1 MARIAFLLLALFAEM
16 ERTFT
21 AEPPPTPARSLNPRA
36 ATSADPPPDPT
47 TRSTTP
53 DCFVNRETA
62 WRNHEQDRHEAG
74 AANRHARTDRLAVR
88 FDTRDHTGIDEVAFR
103 DDSVA
108 GRWT

>member
-53 DCFVNRETA
+53 DCFVNGKTA
-62 WRNHEQDRHEAG
+62 SAKSGTRPASRRHHCTTTSRQRPNKNSDRGVYPAEQGFMYR
-74 AANRHARTDRLAVR
+74 VR
-88 FDTRDHTGIDEVAFR
+88 RR
-103 DDSVA
+103 
-108 GRWT
+108 